1 MKVHTGVDTDSGL
14 VHTVRATPANVAD
27 VNVLGEL
34 LHGGE
39 ESLHGD
45 STYHSK
51 ELKAHAEAA
60 GVEFNANRVGMLA
73 AGGINGFWVARLL
86 QRADRHALAT
96 SRVMTMAIG
105 WLSLGDHSISIDTL
119 QRGIGFSDVMRLPFG
134 ENEPRQIA
142 QPLDQRVDLG
152 AQSATRAPDRLL
164 PFFSG
169 TGGMRD
175 SA

>member
-1 MKVHTGVDTDSGL
+1 M
-14 VHTVRATPANVAD
+14 
-27 VNVLGEL
+27 
-34 LHGGE
+34 
-39 ESLHGD
+39 HGD

-96 SRVMTMAIG
+96 LRIMTMAIG

-134 ENEPRQIA
+134 EDEPHHIA

-152 AQSATRAPDRLL
+152 AQSATRAPDRL
-164 PFFSG
+164 
-169 TGGMRD
+169 
-175 SA
+175 